1 MPTAI
6 ALVSVFA
13 FAIND
18 LFFRLLAGELG
29 TWLIMGSTSLAL
41 FIVSWVILRAR
52 RQAVFPKK
60 LWGLPALLL
69 FFRIINTFFAISTF
83 KYLTVS
89 QAYLLIF
96 TYPIIIVLAEALWY
110 RHFRRRYVFSLLLA
124 VVGLGLV
131 FYSGSFASI
140 AGIAFGLLTAVTI
153 AGQII
158 TARQMPNES
167 PFQLASLYSAGALV
181 VSIVGLSLFGGQ
193 TSAPLDVALVTHFWP
208 LMGQVVS
215 GVIGS
220 LAYTIAAQKMSSARY
235 GILGYLQIPIAVLL
249 AWAFLREPITLRTT
263 IGLILIISGSL
274 LAQSKSLWKM
284 NARRV

>member
-1 MPTAI
+1 MPTLI
-6 ALVSVFA
+6 ALVSALA
-13 FAIND
+13 FAVND
-18 LFFRLLAGELG
+18 LFFRHLAAPLG
-29 TWLIMGSTSLAL
+29 TWLLMGTTSLAL
-41 FIVSWVILRAR
+41 LGVSAVVLYAR
-52 RQAVFPKK
+52 RQALFPRR
-60 LWGLPALLL
+60 LWGLPMLLL

-83 KYLTVS
+83 RYLTVS
-89 QAYLLIF
+89 QSYLLIF

-124 VVGLGLV
+124 VIGLGLV
-131 FYSGSFASI
+131 FYSGGFTSV
-140 AGIAFGLLTAVTI
+140 AGVCFGLLTAVTI

-167 PFQLASLYSAGALV
+167 PFQLASLYSAGALI
-181 VSIVGLSLFGGQ
+181 VSIIGLSIFGGQ
-193 TSAPLDVALVTHFWP
+193 TLAPIDIALVTHFWP

-220 LAYTIAAQKMSSARY
+220 LAYTFAAQKMSSARY

-249 AWAFLREPITLRTT
+249 AWIFLREPITLRVTL
-263 IGLILIISGSL
+263 GLVLIISGSI

-284 NARRV
+284 NVRRA